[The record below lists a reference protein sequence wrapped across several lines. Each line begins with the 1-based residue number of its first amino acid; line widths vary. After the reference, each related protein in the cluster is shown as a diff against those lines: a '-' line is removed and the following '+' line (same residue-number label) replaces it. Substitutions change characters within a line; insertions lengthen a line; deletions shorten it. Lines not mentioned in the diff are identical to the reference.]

1 MEDAVVD
8 AVEDA
13 EEDEEKDEAVAAA
26 VPATSAPISNI
37 TTTFQIFKDGVRNA
51 ANADTQIVMNGVTA
65 VASTSSTTA
74 PTAATD

>member
-1 MEDAVVD
+1 MLIQAPADAVVEDAVV
-8 AVEDA
+8 EDA
-13 EEDEEKDEAVAAA
+13 AVTDA

-65 VASTSSTTA
+65 VALTSSTTA